1 MTEPTNTAVDLAQAA
16 TKKLV
21 MDILLEKAIALAIA
35 ELPWLG
41 AAVINP
47 IFVFIMG
54 FAAKYVYKVLSL
66 ETALIIIGQQ
76 VSHQQHAYERE
87 VKDLETAIKEGKS
100 NEEIEKERAEAKER
114 LRKLINFNAG

>member
-1 MTEPTNTAVDLAQAA
+1 MTEPTNTAVDVAKMA
-16 TKKLV
+16 TRKIV
-21 MDILLEKAIALAIA
+21 MDVLLEKAIALAIA

-76 VSHQQHAYERE
+76 VSHQQHAYEAE
-87 VKDLETAIKEGKS
+87 VKDLEAAIKEGKS
-100 NEEIEKERAEAKER
+100 NEEIEKQRAETKER